1 MKKNLA
7 PAKKKTATKVVA
19 TKSIANKTA
28 AKARKVSQPK
38 PAAKSATTSAFLDS
52 LKTRSNAL
60 EITTIEI
67 DQIEADPHNPRD
79 TFRLVE
85 HGREPETELSLEELA
100 DSIAEQGLIQ
110 PVTVLELPSGS
121 YRLVAGERR
130 WRAFQLLAEREG
142 LQGRRGIKANGFD
155 PRFIPAIISSGAS
168 QRKVRISQLHENILR
183 EDLSELQLAKQL
195 QFMFEEDPKLKKEDI
210 CSILKKP
217 KSYIYRIMRL
227 LDPRYAD
234 LINEG
239 IVTYASLLERLAA
252 APEPKQREIVERAR
266 SEGRAINSGDFRR
279 EVSKSEMGT
288 RGDLADDELISAAN
302 TLANADDSEAHGV
315 SGAAI
320 ASRTAVAAG
329 KDRYN
334 DSGKDVIPTTL
345 GVDQPL
351 SLGDSVSVD
360 LTRAQLSAVEK
371 AQGELEADTPVRIV
385 MTLDRMMQA
394 IAKMGGEV
402 DANARRGDITLKFFA
417 LLGRYGKRK
426 S

>member
-7 PAKKKTATKVVA
+7 PVKKKSATKAVA
-19 TKSIANKTA
+19 TKSIAKKPA
-28 AKARKVSQPK
+28 AKKVSQPK

-60 EITTIEI
+60 EVTTIEI

-110 PVTVLELPSGS
+110 PVVVVELPSGS

-168 QRKVRISQLHENILR
+168 QRKVRISQLHENIQR

-266 SEGRAINSGDFRR
+266 SEGRSINSGDFRR
-279 EVSKSEMGT
+279 EESKSEMGN
-288 RGDLADDELISAAN
+288 RGDVADEELTRAAN
-302 TLANADDSEAHGV
+302 ALGNPDGEADGV
-315 SGAAI
+315 RAASI
-320 ASRTAVAAG
+320 ASKAASSEG

-334 DSGKDVIPTTL
+334 DSGEDVIPTTL
-345 GVDQPL
+345 GIDQPL

-360 LTRAQLSAVEK
+360 LTRAQLAAVEK

-402 DANARRGDITLKFFA
+402 DSNARRGDITLKFFA